1 MLAFERSE
9 RVSITTGT
17 AKHKNVA
24 GGDPMRSPTT
34 LSGSPSATTGM
45 VAIARGACHFTRY
58 ARFVARYHGLLN
70 GHPSGDSLPSF
81 FHFGR
86 QVTQRSP
93 FGCFATF
100 FFPFWSAAYPT
111 VTLRVV
117 FWFYFAYMTLPLMK
131 GVGVTFLLYMGG
143 NSVFLFTFAG

>member
-45 VAIARGACHFTRY
+45 VAIAVVPGTSLATL
-58 ARFVARYHGLLN
+58 V
-70 GHPSGDSLPSF
+70 SLPGTTGYS
-81 FHFGR
+81 
-86 QVTQRSP
+86 
-93 FGCFATF
+93 
-100 FFPFWSAAYPT
+100 T
-111 VTLRVV
+111 VILRVF
-117 FWFYFAYMTLPLMK
+117 FWFYFAVLLCLHDVALDEGGGGDFFMIQGRK
-131 GVGVTFLLYMGG
+131 VGIFIYFCRMNVLINLL
-143 NSVFLFTFAG
+143 TH

>member
-70 GHPSGDSLPSF
+70 GHPLG
-81 FHFGR
+81 
-86 QVTQRSP
+86 
-93 FGCFATF
+93 
-100 FFPFWSAAYPT
+100 
-111 VTLRVV
+111 
-117 FWFYFAYMTLPLMK
+117 
-131 GVGVTFLLYMGG
+131 
-143 NSVFLFTFAG
+143 VFLVLFCLHDVALDEGGGRDFFIIHGLKFGIFIYFCKMNDIINLLTH